1 MNNNSILTE
10 QDVINTYDERQQNHC
25 KLFYN
30 YKKIKQENQTF
41 GYKKISKLMN
51 EPIHRTRWWHHS
63 KSIPQPILTANWL
76 KEKELIPLTA
86 DNPKIDLIA
95 KIIGATFGDG
105 GIFENLNGIFLSSS
119 ELEAVKEFGEDL
131 NLVFGKEIE
140 ENSRII
146 EAGVYGHSWCYQNT
160 NRNIIRFFKALGAPI
175 GRKSN
180 TELNIP
186 AWILLEN
193 ELADKFLG
201 SFFGSEINIPKIHI
215 NKTHLD
221 TLSIGFTGSQEL
233 ENNRIDFLQKI
244 KHYLGIR
251 GIETGKICKSKIKR
265 QEDSFIFKLHISIK
279 LENVIKF
286 REKTKIHYCI
296 YKNKKLEKTIQD
308 FMLLKAIRLND
319 VKLMGYT
326 EAAAMNLLKINKNI
340 KEMQQ

>member
-10 QDVINTYDERQQNHC
+10 QDVINTYDERQQNHY

-30 YKKIKQENQTF
+30 YKKIKQENPTF

-105 GIFENLNGIFLSSS
+105 GIFENLN
-119 ELEAVKEFGEDL
+119 
-131 NLVFGKEIE
+131 
-140 ENSRII
+140 
-146 EAGVYGHSWCYQNT
+146 
-160 NRNIIRFFKALGAPI
+160 RNIIRFFKALGAPI

-193 ELADKFLG
+193 ELADKFFG